1 MGYNLYI
8 SRKDEWFDEH
18 GEEIELDE
26 WLAVIETDPH
36 LTPHVEMAATDP
48 SAAVW
53 SGEDGMGRMWFWMS
67 DGNIVGKNARPDA
80 LAKMHKLSIVLDARL
95 VGDEGEIYDA
105 AGNASHPDFP
115 TPDMTKAGT
124 HARPWWKF
132 W

>member
-1 MGYNLYI
+1 
-8 SRKDEWFDEH
+8 
-18 GEEIELDE
+18 
-26 WLAVIETDPH
+26 
-36 LTPHVEMAATDP
+36 
-48 SAAVW
+48 
-53 SGEDGMGRMWFWMS
+53 MGRMWFWMS

-95 VGDEGEIYDA
+95 MGDEGEIYDA
-105 AGNASHPDFP
+105 AGNASQPDFP